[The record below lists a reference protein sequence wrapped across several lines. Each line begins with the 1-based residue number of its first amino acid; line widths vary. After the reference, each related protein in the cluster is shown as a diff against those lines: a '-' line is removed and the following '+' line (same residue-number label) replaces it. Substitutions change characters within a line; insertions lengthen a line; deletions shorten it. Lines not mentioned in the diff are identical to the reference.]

1 MPSTRVDMTRSR
13 KTTGIGLSH
22 LVSGPLR
29 SEDHSIDSEI
39 SSHSPARPW
48 RSIMMSMPTLNE
60 ITMHRQSKVSTPSS
74 APRKHTSSAAQLS
87 LERRSSLNRHPPDRS
102 SILIDDRYRDEYAI
116 RASLHSRDSAN
127 STTAQPPVVATA
139 FDEEL
144 TTLIEGERAR
154 IASLLLAVITE
165 EKSNKIVASAA
176 PTIVACISMQAT
188 HKTKIVSASARSSS
202 SNQLIIVA

>member
-48 RSIMMSMPTLNE
+48 RSIMTSMPTLNE

-87 LERRSSLNRHPPDRS
+87 LERRSSLNRHP
-102 SILIDDRYRDEYAI
+102 LID
-116 RASLHSRDSAN
+116 L
-127 STTAQPPVVATA
+127 P
-139 FDEEL
+139 
-144 TTLIEGERAR
+144 
-154 IASLLLAVITE
+154 
-165 EKSNKIVASAA
+165 
-176 PTIVACISMQAT
+176 
-188 HKTKIVSASARSSS
+188 SSS
-202 SNQLIIVA
+202 TIDIAMSMRSEHPSTAGIQLIALLHNPQ